1 MINYRMIAKLIGAL
15 ILLEA
20 VLLLLTTGVSLYYHE
35 GDLTAFALTTS
46 IALGLGLLLF
56 FGVGRGAPDTI
67 YRREAYLVV
76 AITWVVFSLVGM
88 LPLLLSGYCGDVSTV
103 FFEAMSGF
111 TTTGATALNNIDTLP
126 HGLLFWRS
134 LTHWIG
140 GLGIVFFTLTLIP
153 NNFQSGLKLFSAE
166 ASSLS
171 HEKIHPRMRTTA
183 KWLWSMYGALT
194 LMCAISLWLA
204 GMTPFDSINF
214 AMSTLSTGG
223 FAPHQAGV
231 MVYHSPLIEYLL
243 ICFMFVGGTN
253 FIAIY
258 LLFKQR
264 NIRLLTHNEEFRLY
278 VASVVSVSALCTAC
292 LVKFKGLDWLE
303 ALRTA
308 LFNVVSIQTTTGFV
322 SSDFSQWYH
331 PLVFVLTM
339 VMITGA
345 CSGSTSGGVKG
356 IRIVLL
362 FKSAVAQFKRLL
374 HPNAVIPVRLNHQPV
389 SESTII
395 ILMAYFFWYV
405 VLLVVGAV
413 LVDISGVAPTDSLP
427 IAITCFS
434 NVGPSLGT
442 HYGPLA
448 DLSSLPAMAKWVCS
462 FLMLAGRLEIFCV
475 LLPLTSV
482 FWQRD

>member
-1 MINYRMIAKLIGAL
+1 MLNLKLIYKIIG
-15 ILLEA
+15 
-20 VLLLLTTGVSLYYHE
+20 T
-35 GDLTAFALTTS
+35 
-46 IALGLGLLLF
+46 LLF
-56 FGVGRGAPDTI
+56 IEVPMMLWCLGMSFYYGEDDSLAFIVSIILTVLGGVFFKYIGRDAGNSLGRRDSYLLVTATWIIFSFFGAFPFMI
-67 YRREAYLVV
+67 
-76 AITWVVFSLVGM
+76 
-88 LPLLLSGYCGDVSTV
+88 SGYITNFTDA
-103 FFEAMSGF
+103 FFETISGF
-111 TTTGATALNNIDTLP
+111 TTTGCSILDDVEVLP
-126 HGLLFWRS
+126 HGLLFWR
-134 LTHWIG
+134 TMTQWIG

-339 VMITGA
+339 VMVTGA